1 MSIDTV
7 GIESA
12 DLKDYH
18 SDEDLSLRTSALETL
33 YGGQF
38 TLSTQLLKPDYLII
52 PCRRSTKVF
61 FYERTP
67 FIHLLKKKVFS
78 VSGRFWPRQ
87 LLFEKCLIHLL
98 ASSCR

>member
-7 GIESA
+7 GIEST

-18 SDEDLSLRTSALETL
+18 SDEGPSLRTSALETL

-52 PCRRSTKVF
+52 PCRRSTTVLF
-61 FYERTP
+61 MNVPRL
-67 FIHLLKKKVFS
+67 FIY
-78 VSGRFWPRQ
+78 
-87 LLFEKCLIHLL
+87 
-98 ASSCR
+98 

>member
-1 MSIDTV
+1 MSIDTA

-18 SDEDLSLRTSALETL
+18 SDEGPSLGTSALETL

-52 PCRRSTKVF
+52 PRRRSTKVF
-61 FYERTP
+61 FFMNVPRLSIY
-67 FIHLLKKKVFS
+67 LKKKFFQSAVGFGLVNFCS
-78 VSGRFWPRQ
+78 KS
-87 LLFEKCLIHLL
+87 
-98 ASSCR
+98 A

>member
-1 MSIDTV
+1 MSIDTA

-18 SDEDLSLRTSALETL
+18 SDEWPSLRTSALETL

-52 PCRRSTKVF
+52 PRRRSTTVF
-61 FYERTP
+61 FMNVPRL
-67 FIHLLKKKVFS
+67 FIYLKKSFFS
-78 VSGRFWPRQ
+78 QR
-87 LLFEKCLIHLL
+87 
-98 ASSCR
+98 

>member
-18 SDEDLSLRTSALETL
+18 SDEGLSLGTSALETL

-52 PCRRSTKVF
+52 PCRRSTTVF
-61 FYERTP
+61 FMNVPRL
-67 FIHLLKKKVFS
+67 FINSKKGFFQSAVGFGLVNFCSKS
-78 VSGRFWPRQ
+78 
-87 LLFEKCLIHLL
+87 
-98 ASSCR
+98 A

>member
-1 MSIDTV
+1 MSIA

-18 SDEDLSLRTSALETL
+18 SDEGLSLGTSALETL

-38 TLSTQLLKPDYLII
+38 TLSTQLLKPVKSYYTL
-52 PCRRSTKVF
+52 PTQHQSF

-67 FIHLLKKKVFS
+67 FIH
-78 VSGRFWPRQ
+78 
-87 LLFEKCLIHLL
+87 
-98 ASSCR
+98 